1 MTLEAYLKKL
11 GLSIK
16 DAESIFGEII
26 TEYIK
31 CCSDKKE
38 DVAVKNNVDQL
49 TKAILSLMNSPQGRE
64 EIQEY
69 AKKRNITLSG
79 DDEVESID
87 LEFDTVEED
96 WEEVYEEDDLPED
109 LFDDLEE
116 IEEIEEDDEDEE
128 EALIN
133 EEKKEEEPEV
143 EEKIEV
149 DEDLEEVEE
158 EEEEEKTETE
168 VEEAEPVVEETEE
181 LEEEVEEE
189 EEDTEVEEMEPEADE
204 EIEKVEEPEVEEE
217 MDESDYYM
225 AEIPIADI
233 RKKSTEG
240 VTKSISRSMRMANQ
254 NFIAREKN
262 VNTYVFQFGNKNLF
276 AYIELKTSTN
286 EAVIYGEKL
295 ELVNLALQLIGEDY
309 ESPYSIEIKPAGDI
323 KDSWEEES
331 KAFRQVV
338 RYNYMPIDQAV
349 IEPRLID
356 NLLNM
361 SFSNIIYMI
370 RLQKFNIVG
379 NREIK
384 EVNCVPKDYP
394 KYLWGNYGLKVNE
407 DFDVQ
412 KTLMVENELVEMG
425 LIEME
430 DDEPKLTGNGFM
442 LFGFIMSYI
451 FPKNTTKFGNI
462 YYEPDLLYTYGN
474 SYVSVSDDTTLYGNE
489 AFMEIGGS
497 HLDFYPI
504 FNSKQTSKEL
514 AKENTNSAYYQKKY
528 MDAVNNLFNEEAM
541 YKERGYKFPFVGDLV
556 IKVGKDPDYEYKGNT
571 VGTTV
576 FSLESQLYSISVDTA
591 LINYFKKYYLTDGG
605 YITLIKI
612 TDMESDSLVG
622 VVKTSKTEQL
632 IIGLIKANGVNERT
646 NPCLTLPDG
655 KAPDFIAL
663 YSQNAWIDEN
673 ESLTRLN
680 SYKDVAAE
688 MGVGQEVTETD
699 EVTEEISGKETKTN
713 AEVRDMLERKIKA
726 RKLLLED
733 MKDEGEEQKSINKL
747 TFKIEIY
754 EDQLDFINRR
764 MDELNN

>member
-1 MTLEAYLKKL
+1 MKLEQYLKNV

-16 DAESIFGEII
+16 DAESIFGEVV

-31 CCSDKKE
+31 CCSEETQDI
-38 DVAVKNNVDQL
+38 AVSNNIEEI
-49 TKAILSLMNSPQGRE
+49 TKALISMMNSKEGRE
-64 EIQEY
+64 EIQKY
-69 AKKRNITLSG
+69 AKKRNITLASEG
-79 DDEVESID
+79 TSQPIDLDFDPEVEEWEEI
-87 LEFDTVEED
+87 EEED
-96 WEEVYEEDDLPED
+96 YIPED
-109 LFDDLEE
+109 LYEDIEE
-116 IEEIEEDDEDEE
+116 IEEIEDET

-133 EEKKEEEPEV
+133 EEKEEEKSEVEEEVEVDKESEELIKETDLLKEKEKEEKPEEEEEFEEVETEDEVEDVEPEV
-143 EEKIEV
+143 EV
-149 DEDLEEVEE
+149 EEVEDE
-158 EEEEEKTETE
+158 IE
-168 VEEAEPVVEETEE
+168 
-181 LEEEVEEE
+181 EEEVEE
-189 EEDTEVEEMEPEADE
+189 VEP
-204 EIEKVEEPEVEEE
+204 VGGSVVEPEVEEE
-217 MDESDYYM
+217 SEESDFYM
-225 AEIPIADI
+225 AEIPIAEI
-233 RKKSTEG
+233 RKDKTELNM
-240 VTKSISRSMRMANQ
+240 KSISQSLRMWNQ

-262 VNTYVFQFGNKNLF
+262 VNTYIFQFGKTELV
-276 AYIELKTSTN
+276 AYLDYNTTTN
-286 EAVIYGEKL
+286 EAVIYGDKKSFVDL
-295 ELVNLALQLIGEDY
+295 AALVLGDEV
-309 ESPYSIEIKPAGDI
+309 EIKPAGDI

-384 EVNCVPKDYP
+384 EINCVPKDYP

-442 LFGFIMSYI
+442 LFGFIMTYI

-474 SYVSVSDDTTLYGNE
+474 TYVSVSDDTTLYGNE
-489 AFMEIGGS
+489 AFMEIGGN

-504 FNSKQTSKEL
+504 FNSKQTSKEM
-514 AKENTNSAYYQKKY
+514 ASENENSAYYQKKY

-541 YKERGYKFPFVGDLV
+541 YEERGYKFPFVGNLV
-556 IKVGKDPDYEYKGNT
+556 IKVDEEQDYEYKGNT
-571 VGTTV
+571 VGTTI
-576 FSLESQLYSISVDTA
+576 FSLQSQLYSVSVDTA
-591 LINYFKKYYLTDGG
+591 LINYFKKYYLSDGG
-605 YITLIKI
+605 NITLIKI
-612 TDMESDSLVG
+612 TDMEADSLLG
-622 VVKTSKTEQL
+622 VVKTSEKEQL

-655 KAPDFIAL
+655 KSPEFVAL
-663 YSQNAWIDEN
+663 YSQNAWIGEY
-673 ESLTRLN
+673 ESLTKLN

-688 MGVGQEVTETD
+688 IGIGQETTETD
-699 EVTEEISGKETKTN
+699 EVAEEILDRALSPETDLKG
-713 AEVRDMLERKIKA
+713 MLERKIKS

-733 MKDEGEEQKSINKL
+733 MKEEGEEKSTINKL
-747 TFKIEIY
+747 SFKIEIY
-754 EDQLDFINRR
+754 QEQLE
-764 MDELNN
+764 ELNN

>member
-49 TKAILSLMNSPQGRE
+49 TKAILSLMNSEQGRE

-79 DDEVESID
+79 DDEVDSID
-87 LEFDTVEED
+87 LEFDTEEED

-116 IEEIEEDDEDEE
+116 VEEIEEDDEDEE

-143 EEKIEV
+143 EDKIEV
-149 DEDLEEVEE
+149 EEDLEE
-158 EEEEEKTETE
+158 EEEEETEF
-168 VEEAEPVVEETEE
+168 EEAEPVVEEPEE
-181 LEEEVEEE
+181 LEEEV
-189 EEDTEVEEMEPEADE
+189 EEDTEVEEMEPEEEE

-240 VTKSISRSMRMANQ
+240 ITQSISRSMRMANQ

-276 AYIELKTSTN
+276 AYIELNTTTN

-361 SFSNIIYMI
+361 SISNIVYMI
-370 RLQKFNIVG
+370 RLQKFITVG
-379 NREIK
+379 NRKIK

-425 LIEME
+425 LIEMD
-430 DDEPKLTGNGFM
+430 DDEPKLTGNGYM
-442 LFGFIMSYI
+442 LIGFIMRYI
-451 FPKNTTKFGNI
+451 FPNNTTKFGNI

-489 AFMEIGGS
+489 AFMETGGS

-541 YKERGYKFPFVGDLV
+541 YKERGYKFPFVGDLG
-556 IKVGKDPDYEYKGNT
+556 IMADEEKDYEYKGNT
-571 VGTTV
+571 VGTTI

-622 VVKTSKTEQL
+622 VVKNSKTEQR

-699 EVTEEISGKETKTN
+699 EVAEEILDRALTPENDIKG
-713 AEVRDMLERKIKA
+713 MLERKIKA

-733 MKDEGEEQKSINKL
+733 MKDEGEEQSSINKL

-754 EDQLDFINRR
+754 QEQL
-764 MDELNN
+764 DELNN

>member
-31 CCSDKKE
+31 CCSEKKE
-38 DVAVKNNVDQL
+38 DVAVRNNVDQL
-49 TKAILSLMNSPQGRE
+49 TKAILSLMNSAQGRE

-79 DDEVESID
+79 DDEVDSID
-87 LEFDTVEED
+87 LEFDTEEED
-96 WEEVYEEDDLPED
+96 WEEIYEEDDLPED

-116 IEEIEEDDEDEE
+116 VEEIEEDDEV
-128 EALIN
+128 LIN

-158 EEEEEKTETE
+158 EEEETETE
-168 VEEAEPVVEETEE
+168 VEEMEPVVEEPEE

-189 EEDTEVEEMEPEADE
+189 VEEDTEVEEMEPEAEE

-217 MDESDYYM
+217 SEESDYYM
-225 AEIPIADI
+225 AEIPFAEM
-233 RKKSTEG
+233 RKDKTELNMKSL
-240 VTKSISRSMRMANQ
+240 SRSMRMWNQ

-262 VNTYVFQFGNKNLF
+262 VNTYIFQFGKKSLV
-276 AYIELKTSTN
+276 AYLEYNTTTN
-286 EAVIYGEKL
+286 EAVIYGDKKSF
-295 ELVNLALQLIGEDY
+295 VDFAALLLGDEV
-309 ESPYSIEIKPAGDI
+309 EIKPAGDI
-323 KDSWEEES
+323 KDNWEEES
-331 KAFRQVV
+331 KVFKQVV

-370 RLQKFNIVG
+370 RLQKFITVG

-430 DDEPKLTGNGFM
+430 DDEPKLTGNGYM
-442 LFGFIMSYI
+442 LIGFVMRYI
-451 FPKNTTKFGNI
+451 FPNDTTKFGNI

-474 SYVSVSDDTTLYGNE
+474 TYVSVSDDTTLYGNE
-489 AFMEIGGS
+489 AFMETGGS

-504 FNSKQTSKEL
+504 FNSKETSKEL
-514 AKENTNSAYYQKKY
+514 AKENTNAAYYQKKY
-528 MDAVNNLFNEEAM
+528 KDAVNNLFNEESKYM
-541 YKERGYKFPFVGDLV
+541 ERGYKFPFVGALGED
-556 IKVGKDPDYEYKGNT
+556 GDYEYKGNT

-605 YITLIKI
+605 YISLIKI

-622 VVKTSKTEQL
+622 VVKTTENDQL

-655 KAPDFIAL
+655 KSPDFVAL

-699 EVTEEISGKETKTN
+699 EVTEEISGKEIKTH

-754 EDQLDFINRR
+754 EDQLDFVTRR